1 MVLDCVFFLS
11 LLGLQL
17 RNFPSPRGTWWTAG
31 LRVPICG
38 EAPGFAPRAACLL
51 SVTLPGSLACRQCLR
66 CDGMFLRESLAD
78 MECAGGV
85 GCFSAPQQHAGEC
98 TDLALHRPWA
108 VLSRTE

>member
-1 MVLDCVFFLS
+1 MVLDCVFLLS

-51 SVTLPGSLACRQCLR
+51 
-66 CDGMFLRESLAD
+66 
-78 MECAGGV
+78 
-85 GCFSAPQQHAGEC
+85 
-98 TDLALHRPWA
+98 
-108 VLSRTE
+108 